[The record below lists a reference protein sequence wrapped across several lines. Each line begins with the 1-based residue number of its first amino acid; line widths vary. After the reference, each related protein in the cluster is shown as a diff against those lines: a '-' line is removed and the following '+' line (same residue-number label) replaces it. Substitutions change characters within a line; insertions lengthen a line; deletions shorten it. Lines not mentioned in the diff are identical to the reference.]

1 MSDLNPKPD
10 KIFINGIE
18 YGIYFPLRAID
29 TIQDKFDISINQIV
43 QKFNDLRTRNKFL
56 AFVLETL
63 IFEANDLTKEQT
75 GVEQVSIK
83 ADYIHKRILP
93 LEAKAAITA
102 VYKAYSNGAPETD
115 DSGGDADPNV
125 QSE

>member
-1 MSDLNPKPD
+1 MSSLNPKPD
-10 KIFINGIE
+10 YIKINGIE
-18 YGIYFPLRAID
+18 YGIYFPLRAVD

-63 IFEANDLTKEQT
+63 IFEANDLAKEQT
-75 GVEQVSIK
+75 GIEQVNIK

-102 VYKAYSNGAPETD
+102 VYKAYS
-115 DSGGDADPNV
+115 SGGVESDDNGESDPNV